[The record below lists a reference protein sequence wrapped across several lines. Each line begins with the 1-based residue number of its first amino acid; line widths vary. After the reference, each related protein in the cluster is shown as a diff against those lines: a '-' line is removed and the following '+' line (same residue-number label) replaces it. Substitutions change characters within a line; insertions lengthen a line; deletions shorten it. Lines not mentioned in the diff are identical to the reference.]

1 MTRRGNRR
9 GWQRVE
15 FVEQALVDIAPF
27 IPAARAMV
35 EDSEIVAAHGFRDRA
50 GVWQRIHAPYANGW
64 RVTASRRK
72 DGSWSS
78 SWALK
83 LTATRIGGDAK

>member
-1 MTRRGNRR
+1 MKRRSNRR

-15 FVEQALVDIAPF
+15 FVGQALVDIAPF
-27 IPAARAMV
+27 IPTARAMV
-35 EDSEIVAAHGFRDRA
+35 EDSEIVAAHAFRDRA
-50 GVWQRIHAPYANGW
+50 GIWQRIHARYANGW

-83 LTATRIGGDAK
+83 FAPIRISGDAK